1 LDFEG
6 RFLIILIDYLKMAV
20 LSSAFDLFTSFEV
33 ERKFLKIIK
42 KTEQSHIFGKVHVT
56 ARKSRTRK
64 LQECGRRLSPDRLYT
79 SMYPPV

>member
-1 LDFEG
+1 
-6 RFLIILIDYLKMAV
+6 MAV

-42 KTEQSHIFGKVHVT
+42 KTKQSHIWKAGKVHVT

-64 LQECGRRLSPDRLYT
+64 LQECGRRLSPDRLHIHVST
-79 SMYPPV
+79 CLAGN